1 MTPTNFIYIYA
12 RHWDDEDLCRL
23 EMRAF
28 FNQDSKTNV
37 LMSSVKVA
45 PHRST
50 FIKGRLDVLFD
61 ATHWQK
67 LVEQAAALNFE
78 PSTFKVVSINTT
90 QLNTTPKIEIEDRR
104 NLEREIGLAIHGV
117 PDLNTPNL
125 VFGFVIIDGHWYFGK
140 YTESKAVSLQH
151 RNKPHSYSTALSTQL
166 ARTIANIAAPFPQG
180 VKLIDPCCG
189 IGNVLVEAL
198 AMDFDIVGSDI
209 NWLVVKHTREN
220 LEHFG
225 YSCEVTTRPISEVQN
240 LYDVAIID
248 MPYNIFTSASPDD
261 QQDILM
267 HARRIAKKV
276 IVVTIE
282 TIDDMVEKANLS
294 IIDRCEA
301 KKSRFVRQV
310 LVCE

>member
-1 MTPTNFIYIYA
+1 MTATNFIYFYA
-12 RHWDDEDLCRL
+12 RHWDDEELCRL

-28 FNQDSKTNV
+28 FNKDSETNV
-37 LMSSVKVA
+37 LMSPVKIE
-45 PHRST
+45 PNRST
-50 FIKGRLDVLFD
+50 FIKGRLDILFD
-61 ATHWQK
+61 ADNWQELIDK
-67 LVEQAAALNFE
+67 ATVLNFD
-78 PSTFKVVSINTT
+78 PLTFKVVSVNTT
-90 QLNTTPKIEIEDRR
+90 VLNTTPKTDIADRR
-104 NLEREIGLAIHGV
+104 KLEREIGLAINGE
-117 PDLNTPNL
+117 PDLDEPNL
-125 VFGFVIIDGHWYFGK
+125 VFGFVTIDDHWYFGH

-166 ARTIANIAAPFPQG
+166 SRTVANIAAPFPQG

-220 LEHFG
+220 IDYFG
-225 YSCEVTTRPISEVQN
+225 YSCEVTTTPISEVKN
-240 LYDVAIID
+240 VYDVAIID

-276 IVVTIE
+276 IVVTID
-282 TIDDMVEKANLS
+282 TIDDMVEKANLT